1 MATKYKN
8 AYFIGIG
15 GIGMSAIARYFKFKG
30 LNVAGYDKTESE
42 LTDTLQKEGID
53 VHYVDNVDFIP
64 KDIANTLVVYTPAIP
79 HDLKELKY
87 VMDNGY
93 NVFKR
98 SKVLGE
104 ITDGERCL
112 AVSGTHGK
120 TTTSTLTAHILD
132 ESGEGCSAFLGGIS
146 KNYDTNLLMS
156 HTPTVVVE
164 ADEFDRSF
172 LQLHPE
178 IAVITAMD
186 ADHLDIYGDLEHVHE
201 AFKAFASQV
210 SGTVIAKLGL
220 DITSKDTN
228 AKILRYHYND
238 PKADFYARNPQPD
251 KLGYFSFDIVWPG
264 GVIEGVKCGTPGWVN
279 VENSVAAAAICLTY
293 GLKPEAIKHAIGTF
307 QGVKRRL
314 DIHVNTEKISYIDD
328 YAHHPKELSTAI
340 SSMRDIFP
348 GRKLTAIFQPHLYT
362 RTRDFADDFAAA
374 LSKVDKLILLDIYPA
389 REEPIPGVTSE
400 IIFDK
405 VTAPEKVMLHKE
417 ELMGYLEKEPVD
429 VLITFGAGNIAD
441 FIAQITEL
449 LEKRIRG

>member
-79 HDLKELKY
+79 HDLKELNY